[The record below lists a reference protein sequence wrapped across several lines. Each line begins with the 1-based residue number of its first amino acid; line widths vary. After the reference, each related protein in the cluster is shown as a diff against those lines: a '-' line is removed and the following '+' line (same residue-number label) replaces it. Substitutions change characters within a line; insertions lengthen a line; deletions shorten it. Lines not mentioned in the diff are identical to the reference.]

1 MRLPALI
8 LLLPSLC
15 NTLELSQRHVE
26 TPFRRAQNA
35 SIPTVTLAPVT
46 NFDQSL
52 PDGLTVTATGTQ
64 IQLITDAPSL
74 NGDALLVLG
83 EIAAANM
90 NSTYE
95 EFCANGF
102 DSPNCRVSLEAIMK
116 IDQEGIEKRFVPVVF
131 AAVMAAGVVAEYVQ
145 MRQHEKAVSRVRFT
159 SANVEKMVAVQSA
172 NIVVLATQT
181 SGGDLITVVPSPTS
195 VEVAVATAQAESN
208 GTGKND
214 LIFTWPTNE
223 AFEFSSL
230 VETFGPCLESRK
242 RAQGCPPGTRAG
254 YVAGKAIQQMGPGG
268 VFQDLIIPTHLS
280 LPDLIPDLAQQLQQV
295 LALGREITRLVGDM
309 VTVAP
314 KWFLM
319 AAWAELTTTT
329 TNPTRIVIPASVIAT
344 SQSPQESRSKRCPAY
359 TPNCSNCGGNQ
370 NSSSDPLVTA
380 GICRSLPGCVCVD
393 AKDPAPYRRSFV
405 LAKPLT
411 PSQVQQNGQ
420 YKFYFSQSLGV
431 VGQNMT
437 PSVHWSVA
445 DNAGNIQ
452 ASDVVN
458 TRSFK
463 YCARFPRNTACAVD
477 RRSHQ
482 PKYRRFDVHFYRL
495 VWEPFR
501 LG

>member
-1 MRLPALI
+1 M
-8 LLLPSLC
+8 
-15 NTLELSQRHVE
+15 T
-26 TPFRRAQNA
+26 
-35 SIPTVTLAPVT
+35 
-46 NFDQSL
+46 
-52 PDGLTVTATGTQ
+52 
-64 IQLITDAPSL
+64 
-74 NGDALLVLG
+74 
-83 EIAAANM
+83 
-90 NSTYE
+90 
-95 EFCANGF
+95 
-102 DSPNCRVSLEAIMK
+102 
-116 IDQEGIEKRFVPVVF
+116 
-131 AAVMAAGVVAEYVQ
+131 
-145 MRQHEKAVSRVRFT
+145 
-159 SANVEKMVAVQSA
+159 
-172 NIVVLATQT
+172 
-181 SGGDLITVVPSPTS
+181 
-195 VEVAVATAQAESN
+195 VATAQAGSN

-230 VETFGPCLESRK
+230 VDMFGPCLESRT

-295 LALGREITRLVGDM
+295 VALGREITRLVGDM
-309 VTVAP
+309 VTVAA
-314 KWFLM
+314 KRFLM

-344 SQSPQESRSKRCPAY
+344 SQSPQESGSKRCPAY
-359 TPNCSNCGGNQ
+359 TPNYSNCGGNQ

-393 AKDPAPYRRSFV
+393 AKDPEPYRRSFV

-437 PSVHWSVA
+437 PSVRWSVA

-452 ASDVVN
+452 ASDIVN
-458 TRSFK
+458 TRSFTV
-463 YCARFPRNTACAVD
+463 PVSPGTMLVQWTGDPTSQSTAG
-477 RRSHQ
+477 
-482 PKYRRFDVHFYRL
+482 L
-495 VWEPFR
+495 
-501 LG
+501 